1 MKFYSHLGSV
11 EVKVY
16 VKLQGT
22 RKSLNTNLA
31 DAKLNEI
38 LQ

>member
-11 EVKVY
+11 EVKVS

-22 RKSLNTNLA
+22 RKNLNTNLT

-38 LQ
+38 LR